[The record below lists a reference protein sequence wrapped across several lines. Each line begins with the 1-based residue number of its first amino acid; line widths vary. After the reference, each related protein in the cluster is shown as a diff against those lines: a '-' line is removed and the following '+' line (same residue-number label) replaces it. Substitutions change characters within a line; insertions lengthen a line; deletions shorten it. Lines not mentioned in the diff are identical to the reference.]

1 MPAGTL
7 LSRLRGKAV
16 GNPRAGDG
24 KWLSEKQALA
34 IELAAW
40 QAETN
45 VAEQRRLAVTEYA
58 DRLLADPDIAHAVTL
73 MLRARAEAG
82 YGTLRIIRTNQQEDA
97 Q

>member
-1 MPAGTL
+1 M
-7 LSRLRGKAV
+7 
-16 GNPRAGDG
+16 GNARAGDG

-45 VAEQRRLAVTEYA
+45 VAEQRRLAVSEYA
-58 DRLLADPDIAHAVTL
+58 DRLLADPDVARAVTL

-82 YGTLRIIRTNQQEDA
+82 HGTLRIVRNDQPKEDA